1 MTTFTVIVEDPQ
13 SEKVLT
19 AFLDALGIVYHAQNV
34 IGESQFKTKEERE
47 LFDRLKKS
55 LTHVKQ
61 WENGE
66 IELNDARSFL
76 NEISG

>member
-1 MTTFTVIVEDPQ
+1 MIKYFIDV
-13 SEKVLT
+13 
-19 AFLDALGIVYHAQNV
+19 VYNAQNV
-34 IGESQFKTKEERE
+34 IDESQFKSQEERE